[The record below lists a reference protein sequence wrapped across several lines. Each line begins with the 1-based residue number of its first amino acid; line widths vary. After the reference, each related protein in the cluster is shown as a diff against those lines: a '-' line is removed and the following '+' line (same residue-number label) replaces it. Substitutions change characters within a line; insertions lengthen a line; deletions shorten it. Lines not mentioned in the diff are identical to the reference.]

1 MCHRQDHV
9 FMGSCF
15 RSYIN
20 SIRKNFFFSL
30 NSGTQPTLP
39 NKDGID
45 PFYQHKMLDDDI
57 SISGV
62 RSSAS
67 EESITKSYLDELSMC
82 LHKTKTNEKKDD
94 RWFKEISNGVTVTAF
109 SHWPSSWTDV
119 FLDSCCSGT
128 WETVSL
134 RFCWIYLWYSRSCI
148 LSLVHTSIDCQWF
161 K

>member
-1 MCHRQDHV
+1 
-9 FMGSCF
+9 MGSCF

-62 RSSAS
+62 GLPHQKSQSQSPTLTSSQCAC
-67 EESITKSYLDELSMC
+67 TKQKPMRKRMIGGL
-82 LHKTKTNEKKDD
+82 KKF
-94 RWFKEISNGVTVTAF
+94 RMV
-109 SHWPSSWTDV
+109 
-119 FLDSCCSGT
+119 
-128 WETVSL
+128 
-134 RFCWIYLWYSRSCI
+134 
-148 LSLVHTSIDCQWF
+148 
-161 K
+161 